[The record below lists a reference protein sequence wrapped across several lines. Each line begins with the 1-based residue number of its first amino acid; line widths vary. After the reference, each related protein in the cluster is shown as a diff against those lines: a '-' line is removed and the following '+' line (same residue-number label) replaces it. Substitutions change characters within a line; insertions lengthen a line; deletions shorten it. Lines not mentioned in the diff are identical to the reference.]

1 MSNTRALV
9 KLGQFMMNTAGNFK
23 CDVTFNQ
30 WARVGQALTE
40 LDSLFAPR
48 LREFPEEDQQLVRAA
63 ADVMLGKSEMPEL
76 LVPRETTP
84 RRKRRARMTRAMGKR
99 EDGASPK
106 AAKQPKAPKVVQPA
120 DATAPRK
127 RGRPRKVVA

>member
-9 KLGQFMMNTAGNFK
+9 KLGQYMMQAAPNFK
-23 CDVTFNQ
+23 DDVMFNK

-40 LDSLFAPR
+40 LDSLFSTQ
-48 LREFPEEDQQLVRAA
+48 LRDFPEEDQLVVQEAA
-63 ADVMLGKSEMPEL
+63 QVMLGKQDMPETL
-76 LVPRETTP
+76 TPRDSTP
-84 RRKRRARMTRAMGKR
+84 RRKRRARMTRVMGKR
-99 EDGASPK
+99 ENTGEPK
-106 AAKQPKAPKVVQPA
+106 AVKPETTS